1 MSLPSGLNH
10 FSFLLLNLFGWYKS
24 STFGLVFRNW
34 LWMRK
39 PFFDLVSLAAGSN
52 NWIWWFILYT
62 IPNYVVWLLF
72 HCVTGRSVIFVGRTD
87 PKKFLSIGNS
97 NQFSF
102 KIHWPVRPFRLC
114 LCGRRIKGMS
124 ECSVREPSTKGQRKE
139 VGSDT
144 RFYVLFLK
152 IKFQGLIERWSATSF
167 SAGGQEAPTPLVYHE
182 LKLLTRTRSITR
194 IHFYFYWYVQQP
206 DLWSHIS
213 GLIQGWEPLFN
224 PRLTRGEQVW

>member
-1 MSLPSGLNH
+1 MKGQRHRDRPLIIIYDFIYLFCCKNHYTKDRQITNPAFPSCPKDKNTLVIMSLPSGLNH

-97 NQFSF
+97 NQFTL

-152 IKFQGLIERWSATSF
+152 I
-167 SAGGQEAPTPLVYHE
+167 
-182 LKLLTRTRSITR
+182 
-194 IHFYFYWYVQQP
+194 
-206 DLWSHIS
+206 
-213 GLIQGWEPLFN
+213 
-224 PRLTRGEQVW
+224 

>member
-1 MSLPSGLNH
+1 MKGQRHRDRPLIIIYDFIYLFCCKNHYTKDRQITNPAFPSCPKDKNTLVIMSLPSGLNH

-97 NQFSF
+97 NQFTF

-152 IKFQGLIERWSATSF
+152 I
-167 SAGGQEAPTPLVYHE
+167 
-182 LKLLTRTRSITR
+182 
-194 IHFYFYWYVQQP
+194 
-206 DLWSHIS
+206 
-213 GLIQGWEPLFN
+213 
-224 PRLTRGEQVW
+224 